1 MYTSVEIPSLLQKDL
16 CGCRENSK
24 SIEQSHQ
31 EEFKEM
37 SQKTKPK
44 MKLSALWKRMF
55 IQDGLLAGPHVEDVS
70 QISAQ
75 FNSLKGP
82 ITQSAAQ

>member
-1 MYTSVEIPSLLQKDL
+1 MYTSVEIPSLLQK
-16 CGCRENSK
+16 RVSWVPWKTAK

-44 MKLSALWKRMF
+44 MNRLSALSGKNVY
-55 IQDGLLAGPHVEDVS
+55 IQDVWLLKAGPHVEDVS

-75 FNSLKGP
+75 FNSL
-82 ITQSAAQ
+82 